1 MARHSKLLSHPRKW
15 TLFRSTSACLALF
28 FFSGSSTQHIHK
40 DTCFPSL
47 AQPRKKRSWGNSWSR
62 HETCDTHYR
71 HASTT
76 AVNLGSHR
84 KLRQLRIKLWK
95 LQLKK
100 QVNIAV
106 HVNALR
112 TVTVSPV
119 SENASVEDTIT
130 QQTAFSTVV
139 ASYHKLYSLQILR

>member
-1 MARHSKLLSHPRKW
+1 MANADK
-15 TLFRSTSACLALF
+15 
-28 FFSGSSTQHIHK
+28 
-40 DTCFPSL
+40 
-47 AQPRKKRSWGNSWSR
+47 
-62 HETCDTHYR
+62 
-71 HASTT
+71 
-76 AVNLGSHR
+76 AV
-84 KLRQLRIKLWK
+84 Q
-95 LQLKK
+95 K

-106 HVNALR
+106 HVNVLR